1 MGSQWGWGGPNN
13 GGPHREGAEGSPP
26 HRGLHTPQPFRR
38 QHSAGGPGPLP
49 AAGQEEPPEEREEPG
64 DAGVEEEAAR
74 GPAATRVPAAS
85 GGRRRGSA
93 SRE

>member
-1 MGSQWGWGGPNN
+1 MGSPWGWGGPNN

-64 DAGVEEEAAR
+64 DAGGEEEAHGAAPRLPWAADRYR
-74 GPAATRVPAAS
+74 GGA
-85 GGRRRGSA
+85 GGWGPL
-93 SRE
+93 